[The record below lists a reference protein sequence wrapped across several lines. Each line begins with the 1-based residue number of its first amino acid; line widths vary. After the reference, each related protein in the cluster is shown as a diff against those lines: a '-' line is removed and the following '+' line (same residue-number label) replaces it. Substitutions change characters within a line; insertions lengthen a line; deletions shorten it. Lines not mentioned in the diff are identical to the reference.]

1 MTHSPFSVDVYSNY
15 QDVLR
20 RIEKSAQK
28 SGREGSDISLVGVTK
43 RIEMGRI
50 QLAIDAGL
58 KIIGEIVGTELKSK
72 IQQIKDYSPSTKL
85 HVVGRMQSNKVKFAV
100 EKCDLIQSIQQEKIL
115 SLINKR
121 ALNQKKIYP
130 ILIQVDFSNVSSLK
144 GLNVEETLKFLEI
157 SKNYSNVEIQGIMT
171 IAPLEYESDQRV
183 LRKLFSKTTEIFNN
197 QIKPLLVIEN
207 PQISMGMSNDFDVAI
222 EEGSTMVRIGTSIFG
237 PRLPI

>member
-1 MTHSPFSVDVYSNY
+1 
-15 QDVLR
+15 
-20 RIEKSAQK
+20 
-28 SGREGSDISLVGVTK
+28 
-43 RIEMGRI
+43 
-50 QLAIDAGL
+50 
-58 KIIGEIVGTELKSK
+58 
-72 IQQIKDYSPSTKL
+72 
-85 HVVGRMQSNKVKFAV
+85 MQSNKVKFAV